1 MRKLEEVKTSIA
13 KLVKLIGKGEKIMV
27 NVSKLMGLAGE
38 ALSAVK
44 RAPMAQKT
52 AMAAIFGAGA
62 MTGAL
67 INCDG
72 FEKEEAKAPT
82 EQVAKKAMTKPKA
95 EAKKEPE
102 FKYVP
107 PKVGEDDVAKADTIY
122 YAGTNQPESILYKDK
137 DGKTVHQTDLDK
149 NGKLKGFYD
158 IYSNGKGKESDYDYF
173 NAKGDF
179 VLANRVNPDGSKTLS
194 SKGHNGNWLE
204 IKYDSKGRKV
214 YQSYEKPMQIEGK
227 TYYSPNYIETK
238 YHKDGSHTV
247 KFTEDN
253 TAITYDK
260 NDRKIKEKKYGYDDV
275 LQYTVI
281 PKYNKDGDIVK
292 NDTIR
297 NK

>member
-1 MRKLEEVKTSIA
+1 
-13 KLVKLIGKGEKIMV
+13 MV

-44 RAPMAQKT
+44 RAPMAQKAT
-52 AMAAIFGAGA
+52 MAAIFGAGA

-107 PKVGEDDVAKADTIY
+107 PKIGEDGVAKADTIY
-122 YAGTNQPESILYKDK
+122 YAGTKQPENILYKDENGE
-137 DGKTVHQTDLDK
+137 DVHQTNLDK
-149 NGKLKGFYD
+149 NGKLKGFFK
-158 IYSNGKGKESDYDYF
+158 IYSNGKGKESSFDNY
-173 NAKGDF
+173 NSKGE
-179 VLANRVNPDGSKTLS
+179 LEASYRVNDDGSTTFS
-194 SKGHNGNWLE
+194 TKGHGRNWLE
-204 IKYDSKGRKV
+204 RGADSKGREV
-214 YQSYEKPMQIEGK
+214 YQIYEKEDIIGDK
-227 TYYSPNYIETK
+227 IYYTPHIRETE
-238 YHKDGSHTV
+238 YHKDGSYTV
-247 KFTEDN
+247 KDTN
-253 TAITYDK
+253 GNKATTYDK
-260 NDRKIKEKKYGYDDV
+260 NGRKIQEKKYGYDDV

-292 NDTIR
+292 NDTIK

>member
-1 MRKLEEVKTSIA
+1 
-13 KLVKLIGKGEKIMV
+13 MV

-44 RAPMAQKT
+44 RAPMAQKA

-107 PKVGEDDVAKADTIY
+107 PKVGEDGVAKADTIY
-122 YAGTNQPESILYKDK
+122 YAGTKQPKNICYRDENGNL
-137 DGKTVHQTDLDK
+137 VHQTDLDK
-149 NGKLKGFYD
+149 NGKLAAFLNVF
-158 IYSNGKGKESDYDYF
+158 SNGNDFDGYNSKGEYIDAY
-173 NAKGDF
+173 
-179 VLANRVNPDGSKTLS
+179 RVNDDGSRSYSK
-194 SKGHNGNWLE
+194 KGHDGCWLE
-204 IKYDSKGRKV
+204 TRYDSQEREV
-214 YQSYEKPMQIEGK
+214 YRNYEKPIKIDGK
-227 TYYSPNYIETK
+227 TYYGLRSVETK
-238 YHKDGSHTV
+238 YHKDGSYTV
-247 KFTEDN
+247 KDSDEN

-260 NDRKIKEKKYGYDDV
+260 NDRKIKEKKYDNNDV

-292 NDTIR
+292 NDTIK

>member
-1 MRKLEEVKTSIA
+1 
-13 KLVKLIGKGEKIMV
+13 MV

-44 RAPMAQKT
+44 KAPMVQKT

-107 PKVGEDDVAKADTIY
+107 PKVGEDGVAKADTIY
-122 YAGTNQPESILYKDK
+122 YAGTKQPETILYSDK
-137 DGKTVHQTDLDK
+137 DGEPVHQTDLDK
-149 NGKLKGFYD
+149 NGKLKRFLN
-158 IYSNGKGKESDYDYF
+158 IYPNGKDKESNFERY
-173 NAKGDF
+173 NSKGE
-179 VLANRVNPDGSKTLS
+179 LEISYRVHDDGSTTYS
-194 SKGHNGNWLE
+194 TKGHDGNWL
-204 IKYDSKGRKV
+204 KSQYDSKGREV
-214 YQSYEKPMQIEGK
+214 YSTYEKADIIGEK
-227 TYYSPNYIETK
+227 IYYTTHLRETE
-238 YHKDGSHTV
+238 YHKDGSRTV
-247 KFTEDN
+247 KDSN
-253 TAITYDK
+253 GNRAITYDK
-260 NDRKIKEKKYGYDDV
+260 NDRKIKEKKYDNNDV

-292 NDTIR
+292 NDTIK
-297 NK
+297 NQ

>member
-1 MRKLEEVKTSIA
+1 
-13 KLVKLIGKGEKIMV
+13 MV

-44 RAPMAQKT
+44 KAPMAQKT
-52 AMAAIFGAGA
+52 AMAAIFGAGT

-72 FEKEEAKAPT
+72 FEKEEAKVPT

-107 PKVGEDDVAKADTIY
+107 PKVGEDGVAKADTTY
-122 YAGTNQPESILYKDK
+122 YAGTKQPECILYKDEN
-137 DGKTVHQTDLDK
+137 GEIVHLTDLDK
-149 NGKLKGFYD
+149 NGKLEDFCNF
-158 IYSNGKGKESDYDYF
+158 YSNGKGKEPNYERF
-173 NAKGDF
+173 NAKGEIIF
-179 VLANRVNPDGSKTLS
+179 RKRINSDGSS
-194 SKGHNGNWLE
+194 SYSSMGGCGRLLTTR
-204 IKYDSKGRKV
+204 YDSQDREV
-214 YQSYEKPMQIEGK
+214 FDEYESIDIINDKI
-227 TYYSPNYIETK
+227 YYTPYRRETE
-238 YHKDGSHTV
+238 YHKDGSYTV
-247 KFTEDN
+247 KDTN
-253 TAITYDK
+253 GNKATIYDK
-260 NDRKIKEKKYGYDDV
+260 NDRKIKEKKYDNHDV

-292 NDTIR
+292 NDTIK

>member
-1 MRKLEEVKTSIA
+1 
-13 KLVKLIGKGEKIMV
+13 MV

-122 YAGTNQPESILYKDK
+122 YAGTKQPESILYKDK
-137 DGKTVHQTDLDK
+137 NGEDVHQTDLDK
-149 NGKLKGFYD
+149 NGKLKGFYN
-158 IYSNGKGKESDYDYF
+158 IFPNGKGKESDYDYF

-179 VLANRVNPDGSKTLS
+179 VHANRVNPDGSKTLS

-204 IKYDSKGRKV
+204 IKYDSKGREV

-227 TYYSPNYIETK
+227 TYYSPEYNETK
-238 YHKDGSHTV
+238 YHKDGSYTV
-247 KFTEDN
+247 KSTDGN
-253 TAITYDK
+253 YATTYDK
-260 NDRKIKEKKYGYDDV
+260 NGRKIKEKKYGYDDV

-292 NDTIR
+292 NDTIK